1 MQLPN
6 HSDFVA
12 VKRHTANGTCT
23 RFVVIRSTFTVSQ
36 QKPAKSIEIS
46 QLILVGNEIF
56 HSYTTYI
63 SSNNQINDLLSTRY
77 FILGTRYWLLSY
89 FSTPRIQAHKISECL
104 HIRPLPND
112 KRLNFFFFLSPLT
125 KGEVRRTEGFEVPIE
140 GATVQHSWRFRG

>member
-23 RFVVIRSTFTVSQ
+23 RFVVIRSTFSVSQ

-56 HSYTTYI
+56 YSYTTYI

-89 FSTPRIQAHKISECL
+89 FSTPRIQAHKISKYFGIGFMADNKSL
-104 HIRPLPND
+104 YLD
-112 KRLNFFFFLSPLT
+112 KGS
-125 KGEVRRTEGFEVPIE
+125 
-140 GATVQHSWRFRG
+140 